1 MKTHKGVLFDPYRM
15 MQLLFCVEMRALTLQ
30 WFLFPCTEML
40 WARTTEVRRGQR
52 RKENSLGTEWE
63 QARQIHWG
71 ERCHPISYCI
81 FKQEYTGHGP
91 FRIASLCSRRQEQ
104 SSSYLPGLKNIDAK
118 TDEGPLSRLF
128 VSSVYN
134 KVWKDYIFSSKHR
147 LSGPSD
153 LPQFHSPALTC
164 RS

>member
-1 MKTHKGVLFDPYRM
+1 MKTHKGVPFDPYRM

-30 WFLFPCTEML
+30 WFLFFISCIEML

-52 RKENSLGTEWE
+52 RKENSLGMEWE

-81 FKQEYTGHGP
+81 FKQEYAGDGR

-104 SSSYLPGLKNIDAK
+104 SSSYLPGLMQSQMKGHWAG
-118 TDEGPLSRLF
+118 T
-128 VSSVYN
+128 VSSIYN
-134 KVWKDYIFSSKHR
+134 EMGKDYIFSSKHS
-147 LSGPSD
+147 LGGPSD
-153 LPQFHSPALTC
+153 LPPPFHSQHLC
-164 RS
+164 CS